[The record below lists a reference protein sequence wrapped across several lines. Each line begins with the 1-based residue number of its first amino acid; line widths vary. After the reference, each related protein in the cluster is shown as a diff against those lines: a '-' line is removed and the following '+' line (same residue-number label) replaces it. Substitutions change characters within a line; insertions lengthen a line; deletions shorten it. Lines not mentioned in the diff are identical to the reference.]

1 MSSAPASIR
10 DNGKAGSDEITIR
23 EPQYVFAVNGCLMAN

>member
-10 DNGKAGSDEITIR
+10 DNGKVGSDEITIR